1 MKNNNSLTALIYCR
15 VSSQRQ
21 VDEGSGLDSQETR
34 CRNYCKGKEYL
45 VEKVF
50 QEEGVSG
57 DLFDRPAMNELLQ
70 YIDDNTHKNYVVVF
84 DDLKRFARNHKVHFR
99 LKLEF
104 IETRSVK
111 LECLNFDFKDTPESE
126 YVELILAGH
135 AELERKQN
143 RQQVINKM
151 KARLD
156 RGYWP
161 FCPPTGLKNKKS
173 EVHGKILFSHEPFA
187 TIFKK
192 AIEGY
197 AHNVLNTQHQVRD
210 FINKKY
216 SENNLDETISLH
228 GVERL
233 LVNPLYAG
241 LIEYARWEVPMKKAQ
256 HNGFITEEV
265 FKIVQEK
272 LAGKSKPKL
281 NKTFNADFP
290 LRRFVTCEACG
301 SKLRASWNGN
311 GKGKHYPNYWCQ
323 NKDCEFCYKVTK
335 APAMH
340 EDFEAILQSAR
351 VEGSCLDL
359 SKAIFNEVWE
369 FKKTEWHDANQNCV
383 YRQRDLNK
391 KISSLT
397 DRIANAS
404 NEAVVAAYETRIE
417 ELSDELKDI
426 SQASATKK
434 KFDKKSFNH
443 CWNQVG
449 EQLKNP
455 LLLWKSPNLEDKRT
469 VLHMYFNE
477 GLSWHYEKGFGTAK
491 FADEINLLQDISEG
505 KIPDVEMAGYE
516 PASASEQEHHLQT

>member
-1 MKNNNSLTALIYCR
+1 MKNNNSLSALIYCR

-21 VDEGSGLDSQETR
+21 VNEGSGLDSQEIR
-34 CRNYCKGKEYL
+34 CRNFCKNKDYL

-57 DLFDRPAMNELLQ
+57 GLFDRPAMNELLQ
-70 YIDDNTHKNYVVVF
+70 YIDDNPHKKFVVVF
-84 DDLKRFARNHKVHFR
+84 DDLKRFARDYGVHMR
-99 LKLEF
+99 LKVELVKA
-104 IETRSVK
+104 RGVK
-111 LECLNFDFKDTPESE
+111 LQCLNFNFEDTPHGEF
-126 YVELILAGH
+126 VEGVLALS

-143 RQQVINKM
+143 RIQVIQKQ

-161 FCPPTGLKNKKS
+161 FCPPTALVNKKS
-173 EVHGKILFSHEPFA
+173 SVHGKILISKEPFA
-187 TIFKK
+187 GVFKK

-197 AHNVLNTQHQVRD
+197 AYNVFNTQHQVRD

-216 SENNLDETISLH
+216 SENNLDERISLH

-241 LIEYARWEVPMKKAQ
+241 LIEYVRWEVPMKKAQ
-256 HNGFITEEV
+256 HDGFISEEV

-272 LAGKSKPKL
+272 LAGKSKPKF
-281 NKTFNADFP
+281 NKSFSADFP
-290 LRRFVTCEACG
+290 LRRFVTCETCG

-311 GKGKHYPNYWCQ
+311 GKGRHYPNYWCQ

-340 EDFEAILQSAR
+340 EDFETILQSAR
-351 VEGSCLDL
+351 VDGSCLDL

-369 FKKTEWHDANQNCV
+369 FKKTEWHDANQNRV
-383 YRQRDLNK
+383 YGQRDLNK

-397 DRIANAS
+397 DRIANAN
-404 NEAVVAAYETRIE
+404 NEAVVVAYETRIE
-417 ELSDELKDI
+417 ELSDELKDL
-426 SQASATKK
+426 SLASVTKK

-469 VLHMYFNE
+469 VLYMYFNE
-477 GLSWHYEKGFGTAK
+477 GLSWHYENGFGTVK
-491 FADEINLLQDISEG
+491 FADEINLLQDVSKG
-505 KIPDVEMAGYE
+505 KIPDVEMAGSE
-516 PASASEQEHHLQT
+516 PASVTEQ